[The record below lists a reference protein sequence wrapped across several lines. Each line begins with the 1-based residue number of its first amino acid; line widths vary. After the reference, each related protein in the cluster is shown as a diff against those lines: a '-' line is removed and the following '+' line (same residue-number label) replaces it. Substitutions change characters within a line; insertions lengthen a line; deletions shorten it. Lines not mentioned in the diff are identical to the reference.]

1 MSVKNYLDYM
11 FFAPTCLAGPPISF
25 TNFFSFESIPTTKRP
40 PYLRTVFLI
49 IFSELYLHYYPV
61 LKPDPSQSLV

>member
-25 TNFFSFESIPTTKRP
+25 TNFFSFEQIPTTKKP

-49 IFSELYLHYYPV
+49 IFS
-61 LKPDPSQSLV
+61 